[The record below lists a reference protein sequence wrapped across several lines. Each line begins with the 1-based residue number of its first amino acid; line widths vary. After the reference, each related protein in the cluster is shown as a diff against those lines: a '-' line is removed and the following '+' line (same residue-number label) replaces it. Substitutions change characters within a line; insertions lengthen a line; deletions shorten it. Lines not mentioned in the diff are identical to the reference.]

1 MIEYEKLKGGEK
13 EMSAT
18 EKEKD
23 KVIGDFKLH
32 DKDTGSASVQ
42 IALLTTRINSLT
54 EHLKIHKK
62 DFSSRV
68 GLLQLVS
75 KRRRLLNYLKREE
88 FKKYKEVLEK
98 LNLRK

>member
-1 MIEYEKLKGGEK
+1 MVTTGNEKQ
-13 EMSAT
+13 
-18 EKEKD
+18 D
-23 KVIGDFKLH
+23 VISGFKIH
-32 DKDTGSASVQ
+32 DKDTGSSSVQ
-42 IALLTTRINSLT
+42 IALLTSRINSLT

-75 KRRRLLNYLKREE
+75 KRRRLLNYLKKEE

>member
-1 MIEYEKLKGGEK
+1 MSVIEK
-13 EMSAT
+13 EN
-18 EKEKD
+18 E
-23 KVIGDFKLH
+23 KVIGDLKLH
-32 DKDTGSASVQ
+32 DKDTGSTSVQ

-75 KRRRLLNYLKREE
+75 KRRRLLKYLKREE

>member
-1 MIEYEKLKGGEK
+1 
-13 EMSAT
+13 MSAT
-18 EKEKD
+18 ENEKE

-42 IALLTTRINSLT
+42 IALLTARINGLT
-54 EHLKIHKK
+54 EHFNSHKK

-88 FKKYKEVLEK
+88 FKKYKELIEK

>member
-1 MIEYEKLKGGEK
+1 
-13 EMSAT
+13 MSAT
-18 EKEKD
+18 ENDKE

-42 IALLTTRINSLT
+42 VALLTTRINGLT
-54 EHLKIHKK
+54 GHLKIHKK

-88 FKKYKEVLEK
+88 FKKYKEVLAK

>member
-1 MIEYEKLKGGEK
+1 MSGSENEKG
-13 EMSAT
+13 
-18 EKEKD
+18 
-23 KVIGDFKLH
+23 KVISDFKLH
-32 DKDTGSASVQ
+32 DKDTGSSSVQ
-42 IALLTTRINSLT
+42 IALLTTRINGLT
-54 EHLKIHKK
+54 EHLKLHKK

>member
-1 MIEYEKLKGGEK
+1 
-13 EMSAT
+13 MSG
-18 EKEKD
+18 KD
-23 KVIGDFKLH
+23 KVMEEFKLH
-32 DKDTGSASVQ
+32 EKDTGSASVQ

-88 FKKYKEVLEK
+88 FKKYKDLIEK

>member
-1 MIEYEKLKGGEK
+1 
-13 EMSAT
+13 MSVT
-18 EKEKD
+18 ENE
-23 KVIGDFKLH
+23 KVISDLKLH

-42 IALLTTRINSLT
+42 IALLTTRINGLT

-88 FKKYKEVLEK
+88 FKKYKDVLEK